1 MQLLLMKFRGIERAI
16 ISTPLRAANG
26 GIKTPRQFWRSRQL
40 GPRCCNY
47 YCMYIGNGNAIQ
59 HKESPLPAKIV
70 VTPYRGGSRVSL
82 IGVSGRELLT
92 SKVFHEPRAKG
103 ATVRSLRG
111 LLGDNVEVDDRTVTP
126 RTQAAKSTAAA
137 TRTPRKPEAGD
148 ARSTRPRAAAKR

>member
-1 MQLLLMKFRGIERAI
+1 M
-16 ISTPLRAANG
+16 
-26 GIKTPRQFWRSRQL
+26 
-40 GPRCCNY
+40 
-47 YCMYIGNGNAIQ
+47 
-59 HKESPLPAKIV
+59 PAKIV

-126 RTQAAKSTAAA
+126 RAQATKSTTAA
-137 TRTPRKPEAGD
+137 TRTPRKPA
-148 ARSTRPRAAAKR
+148 ARTPRRPVARAARPRATAKP